1 MTQAPST
8 PSSPTPPPTASTAL
22 WAGRTEGKA
31 DDLFRRFNDSLV
43 FDRTLVREDIEGSMA
58 WAKALERAA
67 VITSDERRSIIAALK
82 DILSL
87 VLVDPT
93 VITQAAD
100 EDVHSW
106 VERELIARVG
116 ELGKKLHT
124 GRSRN
129 DQVATDLRL
138 WTARELL
145 MRRAELKRLMQA
157 LLELAE
163 REKHTVLPGYT
174 HLQRAQP
181 LLFAHWCLA
190 YVEMF
195 RRDSDRLRD
204 ALARVR
210 ISPLGS
216 GALAGTAYPIDRDA
230 LAADLGFST
239 ATANSLD
246 AVSDRDFV
254 VETLSAAALCAV
266 HLSRLAEDLIFY
278 ATSEAGFVELPD
290 AFTSGSSLMPQ
301 KKNPDALELLRGKTG
316 RQIGNLITILVT
328 LKGLPLAYNKDMQE
342 DKEPLFDAMEQLSL
356 CLQVLPPMLLGI
368 KVDRERTLAAALGG
382 YSNATDLADYLVRQ
396 GVPFREAHHQ
406 VGRIVRDAIVD
417 HRNLDELSV
426 ETFQKHAPK
435 VGSDVYIDLTIDASL
450 GRRSVA
456 GGTAPSS
463 VESAI
468 EKVRR
473 MLRERAEGSPDG
485 ALELR
490 QARMDDLDD
499 ICRLV
504 DHWATKG
511 ENLPR
516 SREDIMKAILDFGVA
531 LVDGQVVGCAALWI
545 YTPQLAEVRSLGVDE
560 AQQGRGVGQA
570 IVDYFL
576 DLAKDLHIP
585 KVFVLTRA
593 PKFFEKCGFRIVSIN
608 SLPEKVLKDCANC
621 PKNTCCDE
629 TAMVRETGATMK
641 ARALPHVVTEGQR

>member
-1 MTQAPST
+1 MTQAPT
-8 PSSPTPPPTASTAL
+8 TPPAGSASTAL
-22 WAGRTEGKA
+22 WAGRTEGRP

-43 FDRTLVREDIEGSMA
+43 FDRTLVREDIEGSIA

-67 VITSDERRSIIAALK
+67 VLTTDERRSVVAGLK
-82 DILSL
+82 DILSA
-87 VLVDPT
+87 VMKDPSIIAT
-93 VITQAAD
+93 ASD

-138 WTARELL
+138 WTARELVA
-145 MRRAELKRLMQA
+145 RKAELKQVMRA
-157 LLELAE
+157 LLDLAE
-163 REKHTVLPGYT
+163 REKSTVLPGYT

-195 RRDSDRLRD
+195 RRDADRLND
-204 ALARVR
+204 ALDRVR

-230 LAADLGFST
+230 LAADLGFT
-239 ATANSLD
+239 AATANSLD

-254 VETLSAAALCAV
+254 VETLAASTLCAI
-266 HLSRLAEDLIFY
+266 HLSRLAEDMIFY
-278 ATSEAGFVELPD
+278 ATSEAGFIELPD

-301 KKNPDALELLRGKTG
+301 KKNPDALELIRGKTG
-316 RQIGNLITILVT
+316 RQLGNLVTMLVT

-342 DKEPLFDAMEQLSL
+342 DKEPLFDAMEHLSM
-356 CLQVLPPMLLGI
+356 CLQVLPPMLAGT
-368 KVDRERTLAAALGG
+368 KVNRERTMAAALGG
-382 YSNATDLADYLVRQ
+382 YSNATDLADYLVSH

-406 VGRIVRDAIVD
+406 VGRIVRDAIQEK
-417 HRNLDELSV
+417 RNLDELSV
-426 ETFQKHAPK
+426 ETLQRHAPK
-435 VGSDVYIDLTIDASL
+435 VEKDVYTSLTIGASL
-450 GRRSVA
+450 GKRSVE
-456 GGTAPSS
+456 GGTAPTS

-468 EKVRR
+468 ERVRR
-473 MLRERAEGSPDG
+473 MLRERAEGSADG
-485 ALELR
+485 AVELR

-504 DHWATKG
+504 DHWAVKG

-531 LVDGQVVGCAALWI
+531 VIDGHVVGCAALWI
-545 YTPQLAEVRSLGVDE
+545 YTPQLAEIRSLGIDE
-560 AQQGRGVGQA
+560 AFQGRGIGQEIVG
-570 IVDYFL
+570 YFL

-593 PKFFEKCGFRIVSIN
+593 PKFFEKCGFKTVSIN

-629 TAMVRETGATMK
+629 IAMTYETGASPK
-641 ARALPHVVTEGQR
+641 PAELPRAVTDGQR

>member
-1 MTQAPST
+1 MTQAPA
-8 PSSPTPPPTASTAL
+8 PSSSTTSTAL
-22 WAGRTEGKA
+22 WAGRLDGKA
-31 DDLFRRFNDSLV
+31 DDLFRQFNDSLV
-43 FDRTLVREDIEGSMA
+43 FDRTLVREDIEGSIA
-58 WAKALERAA
+58 WAKAIERAG
-67 VITSDERRSIIAALK
+67 VLTTDERRAVIAALK
-82 DILSL
+82 DILSA
-87 VLVDPT
+87 VMVDPSL
-93 VITQAAD
+93 IANAAD

-106 VERELIARVG
+106 VERELIARIG

-138 WTARELL
+138 WTARELQ

-157 LLELAE
+157 LLALAE

-190 YVEMF
+190 YVEML

-204 ALARVR
+204 CLDRVR

-230 LAADLGFST
+230 LAADLGFT
-239 ATANSLD
+239 AATANSLD

-254 VETLSAAALCAV
+254 IETLSASAICAV
-266 HLSRLAEDLIFY
+266 HLSRLAEDMIFY
-278 ATSEAGFVELPD
+278 ATSEAGFIELPD

-301 KKNPDALELLRGKTG
+301 KKNPDALELIRGKTG
-316 RQIGNLITILVT
+316 RQIGNLVTMLVT

-356 CLQVLPPMLLGI
+356 CLRVLPPMLLGT
-368 KVDRERTLAAALGG
+368 KVNRERTLAAALGG

-417 HRNLDELSV
+417 QKNLDQLSV
-426 ETFQKHAPK
+426 ETFQVHAPK
-435 VGSDVYIDLTIDASL
+435 VSKDVYTDLTIGASL
-450 GRRSVA
+450 GRRSVE

-468 EKVRR
+468 ERVRR
-473 MLRERAEGSPDG
+473 MLRERAEGSADG
-485 ALELR
+485 EVELR

-504 DHWATKG
+504 DHWAVKG

-531 LVDGQVVGCAALWI
+531 VLDGKVIGCAALWI
-545 YTPQLAEVRSLGVDE
+545 YTPQLAEIRSLGIDE
-560 AQQGRGVGQA
+560 AFHGRGIGQEIVG
-570 IVDYFL
+570 YFL
-576 DLAKDLHIP
+576 DLARDLHIP

-593 PKFFEKCGFRIVSIN
+593 PAFFEKSGFKTVSIN

-629 TAMVRETGATMK
+629 TAMVLETGASMK
-641 ARALPHVVTEGQR
+641 SNDLPRAIVDGQR